1 MFSNVFN
8 GDISN
13 FRYICA
19 YIDVYKNREAKNL
32 ITSYKVLVHLKMM
45 IHTHAYISYMLY
57 MLYVY
62 CINYLWNE

>member
-13 FRYICA
+13 FRYIRA
-19 YIDVYKNREAKNL
+19 YIDVYKNREAKSL

-45 IHTHAYISYMLY
+45 IHTHAYISCMLY

-62 CINYLWNE
+62 CINYLWNK